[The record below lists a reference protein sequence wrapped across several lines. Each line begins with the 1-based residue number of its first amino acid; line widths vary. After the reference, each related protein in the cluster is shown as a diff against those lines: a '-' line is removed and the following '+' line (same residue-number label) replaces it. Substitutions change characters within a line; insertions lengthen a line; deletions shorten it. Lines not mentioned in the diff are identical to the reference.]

1 MSRHQPRFRILHHL
15 LEAVLVLADAWPG
28 RTTHDVVAGAI
39 HYLAQA
45 VGLKAVV
52 YPFNSASD
60 AAIMGEDA
68 PF

>member
-1 MSRHQPRFRILHHL
+1 MPRHQPRFRILHHL

-39 HYLAQA
+39 NYMAQA
-45 VGLKAVV
+45 VGLAVIV
-52 YPFNSASD
+52 YPLNSVSEV
-60 AAIMGEDA
+60 AIMGEDA